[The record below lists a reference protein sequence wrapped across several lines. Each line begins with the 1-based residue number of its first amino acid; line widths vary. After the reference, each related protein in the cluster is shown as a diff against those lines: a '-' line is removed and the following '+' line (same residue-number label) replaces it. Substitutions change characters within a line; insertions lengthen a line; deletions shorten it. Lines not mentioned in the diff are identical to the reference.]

1 MNRKSY
7 KTKHHIHMQAVITA
21 HTNDIS
27 QLATI
32 KAFFKALK
40 IKFEVNTKE
49 KPYNPEFVA
58 KIKRSEEDFKN
69 GRFTSVKAENLSKY
83 IDNL

>member
-1 MNRKSY
+1 ME
-7 KTKHHIHMQAVITA
+7 AVIVA

-27 QLATI
+27 QLETI

-40 IKFEVNTKE
+40 IKFEVNTKD

-69 GRFTSVKAENLSKY
+69 GRYTSVKVQDLSKF
-83 IDNL
+83 IDKL